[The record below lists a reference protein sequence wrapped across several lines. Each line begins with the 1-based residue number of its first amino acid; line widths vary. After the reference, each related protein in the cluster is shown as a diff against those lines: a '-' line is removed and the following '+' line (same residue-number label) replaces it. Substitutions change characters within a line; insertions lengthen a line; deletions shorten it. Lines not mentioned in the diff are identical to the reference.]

1 MYLEAIEMKNEQ
13 EIKDRDKQIQ
23 EVMKQNT
30 ILVTLVQDQQQKIEE
45 LLKQIKEIM
54 EAMMKETQDKNKG
67 VEKRKN
73 KDNKK

>member
-30 ILVTLVQDQQQKIEE
+30 ISDLGTRP
-45 LLKQIKEIM
+45 
-54 EAMMKETQDKNKG
+54 AA
-67 VEKRKN
+67 
-73 KDNKK
+73 KD